1 MMKKIFLSFRNIEQ
15 NFGLPVVLLKDDTK
29 WRQKKTTLVFI
40 QRVTEMHIIM
50 RERIQLVQS

>member
-1 MMKKIFLSFRNIEQ
+1 MKKIFLSFRNIEQ

-29 WRQKKTTLVFI
+29 WRQKKTLVFI